1 MNVSCGGGSNSS
13 FQSSSQSS
21 GAPLLKITSNSLPT
35 FQAGQIYQA
44 SLNASGGTSPYNWSI
59 ASGALPAGLTIQA
72 SSGVISGTPATAGHY
87 SFTAQVKDTST
98 SAQQTADAPFSG
110 TVEGP
115 ALQITT
121 QGLPAIQQGQ
131 VFQSSLTAAGGT
143 SPYNWS
149 IASGVLPAGLSID
162 ASSGVISGTPATAG
176 PYSFVAQVKDS
187 STSSPEVANAS
198 YSGSVTASGTS
209 LQITTNS
216 LSAGV
221 VGLAYT
227 AQLSVIDGVTPYN
240 WTLSSGA
247 LPAGLGLA
255 GSGMITGTP
264 TLPVQ
269 ATVNLQVTD
278 SSSPQKAASKTFT
291 ITVQNPLDAYGGSAQ
306 LPCPTGAASHFYT
319 QKIGNRWW
327 LCTPAGNAFWMKS
340 VYVVDADNST
350 DSYGVNYYNIAA
362 GKYGDADL
370 RWGPQQNRR
379 LQSWG
384 FNSLAE
390 YASLYT
396 LPTTTNSSWPNS
408 QQPVLM
414 PFTGLAWPSYYSLS
428 NSGGYAP
435 GPAKELI
442 RATNPAV
449 FTGYRAHSPDPWDP
463 NFATWLDGWLQHD
476 YAGSQWIN
484 GPNNSYLIGFN
495 VDDTDTLEGF
505 GAGPDF
511 KTVANGVASGGRE
524 QPHLGWIVLVT
535 PPTQSQN
542 TEFGVTYTDTTV
554 YAKQA
559 LANFLQSRYATISAL
574 NTAWGSAY
582 TTFGSAGGWGV
593 GTGLLDEDGTHSWTP
608 KDYTGLSD
616 ANAAVKKDL
625 DDFLFLH
632 AQKYFSVIKAEL
644 NARAP
649 GRLYLGPTTLSTW
662 GSPPRQQILQAAAGY
677 IDVFSS
683 SSIPSGVSDD
693 QQRIDFIAQNLGDK
707 PWLEWEGFVANPD
720 SYMNAYAPNDEVQP
734 LSSTQAQR
742 AQIYSSM
749 INLLVNARTSAGAYP
764 VVGFKWWQ
772 FVDNRG
778 EQMNWGLVTRRDNEY
793 DGRAAVTAIGTDA
806 WGFPTGGETN
816 SYGDFLTTVQ
826 NSNLGILPTLL
837 SKTW

>member
-1 MNVSCGGGSNSS
+1 MQIKVLSVLLTGLILGVGGSSAKAQDQLVLGTSAAAMDFVGTGSPTIDVNLRQSSGPGSFLFGGGNASGSGSLGSLGKYAFSSSAKIPITLQSLGAGTFSVTQVAPINFVYTSTGGYGFSPGTRLISGTLQLSNMAMVANPPNAATAIGTLNVTGGTLAAAFQVGGGSVDLA
-13 FQSSSQSS
+13 F
-21 GAPLLKITSNSLPT
+21 
-35 FQAGQIYQA
+35 
-44 SLNASGGTSPYNWSI
+44 
-59 ASGALPAGLTIQA
+59 ALG
-72 SSGVISGTPATAGHY
+72 
-87 SFTAQVKDTST
+87 
-98 SAQQTADAPFSG
+98 
-110 TVEGP
+110 
-115 ALQITT
+115 
-121 QGLPAIQQGQ
+121 
-131 VFQSSLTAAGGT
+131 SSL
-143 SPYNWS
+143 
-149 IASGVLPAGLSID
+149 
-162 ASSGVISGTPATAG
+162 ISL
-176 PYSFVAQVKDS
+176 VNNK
-187 STSSPEVANAS
+187 
-198 YSGSVTASGTS
+198 GSVTGQITAPSSVTPLGG

-216 LSAGV
+216 FGSGIS
-221 VGLAYT
+221 GQAYT
-227 AQLSVIDGVTPYN
+227 AKLEAVEGVTPYT
-240 WTLSSGA
+240 WTVSSGG
-247 LPAGLGLA
+247 LPAGLSLA
-255 GSGMITGTP
+255 GDGILSGVP
-264 TLPVQ
+264 TQAGQ
-269 ATVNLQVTD
+269 ATVSVQVTD
-278 SSSPQKAASKTFT
+278 SSVPPKGGNKTFSL
-291 ITVQNPLDAYGGSAQ
+291 TVQGAVDAYGGSTQ
-306 LPCPTGAASHFYT
+306 LQCAGGVASHFYT

-327 LCTPAGNAFWMKS
+327 LCTPAGNVFWMKS
-340 VYVVDADNST
+340 VYVVDAD
-350 DSYGVNYYNIAA
+350 DSIDQYGVSYSNMAA

-370 RWGPQQNRR
+370 QWGPQQNRR
-379 LQSWG
+379 LKSWG

-390 YASLYT
+390 YASIYT
-396 LPTTTNSSWPNS
+396 LPTTTNSFWPNS

-428 NSGGYAP
+428 NSGGYAN

-463 NFATWLDGWLQHD
+463 NFGMWLDGWLQHD

-505 GAGPDF
+505 GAGSDF

-542 TEFGVTYTDTTV
+542 SEFGVTYTDTTV

-559 LANFLQSRYATISAL
+559 LGNFLQTRYTTIAAL
-574 NTAWGSAY
+574 NAAWGSGY

-625 DDFLFLH
+625 DDFLFAH
-632 AQKYFSVIKAEL
+632 AQKYFSVIKSVL

-649 GRLYLGPTTLSTW
+649 GRLYLGPTTLSSW
-662 GSPPRQQILQAAAGY
+662 GSPPRKQILQAAAGY

-683 SSIPSGVSDD
+683 STIPSGVSDD
-693 QQRIDFIAQNLGDK
+693 QQRVDFIAQYLGDK

-720 SYMNAYAPNDEVQP
+720 SYWYQSPASDEVQP
-734 LSSTQAQR
+734 QSSTQAQR
-742 AQIYSSM
+742 AQVYSGM
-749 INLLVNARTSAGAYP
+749 TNLLVNTRTSAGAYP

-778 EQMNWGLVTRRDNEY
+778 ELMNWGLVTRRDNEY
-793 DGRAAVTAIGTDA
+793 DGMAAVVATATDQ

-816 SYGDFLTTVQ
+816 SYGNFLSTVQ
-826 NSNLGILPTLL
+826 NSNLGILPFLL
-837 SKTW
+837 STQW